1 MIGETQWTHKIPEC
15 PAHYAPSLNAAMGH
29 FDAEELVEIEQ
40 DGDRKLT
47 TEEIETLEGCRLL
60 QSMLAD
66 LDLSLHTMRSFEA
79 YENDLSTKVIP
90 MIHDTF
96 EELDEESAMVLQ
108 TFFAAHGAAARHAIA
123 KTTRALLFQ
132 KKSSFKSM
140 LS

>member
-1 MIGETQWTHKIPEC
+1 MSSTLCTWLKRNH
-15 PAHYAPSLNAAMGH
+15 ASV
-29 FDAEELVEIEQ
+29 FDIEQ

-79 YENDLSTKVIP
+79 YENDLPTKVIP

-96 EELDEESAMVLQ
+96 EELDEESSYGVANILC
-108 TFFAAHGAAARHAIA
+108 GSW
-123 KTTRALLFQ
+123 
-132 KKSSFKSM
+132 SSS
-140 LS
+140 